1 MPNFCFFLKK
11 KENKDHVAHVRSLL
25 YYSLSTIPCQNL
37 PYSERSHFSA
47 ILLFTSE
54 KKGRKESTFS
64 YERNLTAI
72 CEGTKLLISISRL
85 TSAVFPVSTPESAAR
100 PGKIPAKSEAASGYS
115 CPPLAPGTE
124 CGFAAPVDQL
134 RPPRCALGG
143 SASRFPLPP
152 TVASPSRW

>member
-11 KENKDHVAHVRSLL
+11 RRTKITWPMCVSSL
-25 YYSLSTIPCQNL
+25 YCIHDSLPIFPGLTFLCDPSFHKRI
-37 PYSERSHFSA
+37 
-47 ILLFTSE
+47 E
-54 KKGRKESTFS
+54 KKGKKESAFF

-72 CEGTKLLISISRL
+72 CEGTKLHISISRL

-134 RPPRCALGG
+134 RPIRRAPGGG